1 MACRKTGILC
11 SLWLAPFLALT
22 GCGPADDSASVDLDD
37 ETVSIVIPYR
47 PGGGFDRTVRAFAP
61 FFARE
66 LGTDVNVLPEN
77 LPGAGG
83 RRAAA
88 KVYRAKPD
96 GLTLGIFNL
105 PGFVLPEILG
115 EAIDYDLRR
124 LSWIGRIESQKYVM
138 LVAGDSPLKTLE
150 DVQTAT
156 EVTFLSTGYGS
167 SVLAAMQ
174 IAAEELGLADA
185 SPTYLTGYPGT
196 ADYLVGLVRGD
207 GNVAIAPVSTA
218 LKYIESG
225 DLLPLAISGGESNI
239 EGVPTFAELG
249 YPQLM
254 PLDVQRS
261 LAGPPGMS
269 DELLELLRAAFMRAV
284 TAPDFIDAA
293 ATARLELN
301 PLDGPGTAEAI
312 VESFRFYEAFKTN
325 LTNPNAL

>member
-1 MACRKTGILC
+1 MARRNTGMLR
-11 SLWLAPFLALT
+11 SLWLALLLVLT
-22 GCGPADDSASVDLDD
+22 GCSPTDDSASANLDH

-115 EAIDYDLRR
+115 EPVDYDLRK

-150 DVQTAT
+150 DVQAAS
-156 EVTFLSTGYGS
+156 EITFLSTGYGS

-174 IAAEELGLADA
+174 IAAEELGLSDP

-225 DLLPLAISGGESNI
+225 DLTPLAISGGESNI

-269 DELLELLRAAFMRAV
+269 AELLDLLRAAFMRAV

-293 ATARLELN
+293 ATARLELS